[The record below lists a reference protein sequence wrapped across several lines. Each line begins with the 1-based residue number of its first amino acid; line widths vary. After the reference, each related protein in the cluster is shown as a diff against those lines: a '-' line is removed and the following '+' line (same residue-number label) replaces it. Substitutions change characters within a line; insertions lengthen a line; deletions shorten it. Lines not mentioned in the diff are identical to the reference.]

1 MHMTKII
8 LGAFVIVGLTGCAT
22 QTAQTTMP
30 DTRAKDVADIK
41 ALEDRYVAAFNAKDV
56 DAIMAAYG
64 PEEALFVFDVIPPL
78 QYNGVRMYRK
88 TYEDFLALFP
98 GEFHV
103 SISDLDITVSASGDV
118 AYGHSLQHVKGV
130 RKNGKKTDGILR
142 VTNGYRKVN
151 GQWLIAQEHNSIP
164 PTRGLN

>member
-64 PEEALFVFDVIPPL
+64 PEEALFVFYVIPPL
-78 QYNGVRMYRK
+78 QYNGELM
-88 TYEDFLALFP
+88 
-98 GEFHV
+98 
-103 SISDLDITVSASGDV
+103 
-118 AYGHSLQHVKGV
+118 
-130 RKNGKKTDGILR
+130 
-142 VTNGYRKVN
+142 
-151 GQWLIAQEHNSIP
+151 
-164 PTRGLN
+164 